1 MKNVKIV
8 SHDEKKCNTKKKWV
22 NRSIQNINEML
33 SEAITCFSV
42 DKTKFKLQSLVKGF
56 GQASLCE

>member
-1 MKNVKIV
+1 
-8 SHDEKKCNTKKKWV
+8 
-22 NRSIQNINEML
+22 ML